1 MCSSKRS
8 AAQQSAAEC
17 GRVRQSAAECGRVR
31 QRAAECCADATRKRR
46 HGPNKGERALHR
58 KTTLQP
64 LETDDC
70 EYFYE
75 PNGLRSSGELT
86 TERGVPDVE
95 TEKELKNLEKVRNYR
110 FRLFFFTNRMVREV
124 MCALTTGRGSSN
136 YQTEKWL

>member
-1 MCSSKRS
+1 MDTTLLIPENGM
-8 AAQQSAAEC
+8 AEC
-17 GRVRQSAAECGRVR
+17 GGVRQS
-31 QRAAECCADATRKRR
+31 ADATRKRR

-86 TERGVPDVE
+86 TERGVPNVE

-110 FRLFFFTNRMVREV
+110 FRLFFFTNRMVCEV